1 MNDLFEAVRHVT
13 ALDAAERLGWE
24 LKRNGNK
31 HWACCPLHGEKTAS
45 LCIYDS
51 GTWYCFGCHKGG
63 DAVRL
68 YQELYNLDPYP
79 AAVHLAED
87 FGVPLPDG
95 EKPIVREKPKPS
107 AYDLARTLERKR
119 TAEWSRLCEALHR
132 ANAILDRYTIPDD
145 KAWEEKE
152 FMIALQA
159 RSYVD
164 QRLDWLWQANLVD
177 LALEYAEEL
186 K

>member
-13 ALDAAERLGWE
+13 ALDAAERLGWQ
-24 LKRNGNK
+24 LKRNGSK

-68 YQELYNLDPYP
+68 YQELYSLEPYP
-79 AAVHLAED
+79 AAVQLAED
-87 FGVPLPDG
+87 FGIPLPD
-95 EKPIVREKPKPS
+95 KHDAPREKPKPN
-107 AYDLARTLERKR
+107 AFDLARVLERKR
-119 TAEWSRLCEALHR
+119 SAEWSRLCDALHR
-132 ANAILDRYTIPDD
+132 ADAILDKYPIPCDE
-145 KAWEEKE
+145 AWESKE
-152 FMIALQA
+152 FITALQA
-159 RSYVD
+159 RSYAN
-164 QRLDWLWQANLVD
+164 QRLDWLWQATLVD
-177 LALEYAEEL
+177 LALEYREAP